1 MYTTHVQTENDTKGL
16 EDDTIRGEPDSW
28 TECEAR
34 GDGWH
39 SFDDNDVSR
48 MHAKDVKTRAA
59 YILFYRKRP
68 PNCIPHTQ
76 PIVTSDRKLRPI

>member
-1 MYTTHVQTENDTKGL
+1 MYATHVRTDNDAEGL
-16 EDDTIRGEPDSW
+16 GDDVIPGEPESW
-28 TECEAR
+28 SECEAR

-39 SFDDNDVSR
+39 SFDDNDVCK
-48 MHAKDVKTRAA
+48 MNAKDVKSRAA

-76 PIVTSDRKLRPI
+76 SNATLDRNLRPI